1 MGYTQGVNF
10 VVGYLLLSGYDAN
23 DAFWLFV
30 HMVMNRRFLLLG
42 LYEDGFPLANI
53 YTNIFKNMLR
63 RLDGTLHN
71 HIYNNL
77 MLDEAMWI
85 FKWFITCFIYS
96 FPLEVV
102 KYVWDVVV
110 ERGGLGLVYLAV
122 SIVIGLKD
130 ILLSTDDSCEV
141 S

>member
-1 MGYTQGVNF
+1 
-10 VVGYLLLSGYDAN
+10 
-23 DAFWLFV
+23 
-30 HMVMNRRFLLLG
+30 
-42 LYEDGFPLANI
+42 
-53 YTNIFKNMLR
+53 
-63 RLDGTLHN
+63 
-71 HIYNNL
+71 
-77 MLDEAMWI
+77 MWI
-85 FKWFITCFIYS
+85 FKWFITCFIYR

-122 SIVIGLKD
+122 SIVLELKD

>member
-30 HMVMNRRFLLLG
+30 HLVMNRRFLLLG

-53 YTNIFKNMLR
+53 YTNIFKNMLK
-63 RLDGTLHN
+63 RLDGALHN

-77 MLDEAMWI
+77 MLD
-85 FKWFITCFIYS
+85 
-96 FPLEVV
+96 
-102 KYVWDVVV
+102 
-110 ERGGLGLVYLAV
+110 
-122 SIVIGLKD
+122 
-130 ILLSTDDSCEV
+130 
-141 S
+141 

>member
-1 MGYTQGVNF
+1 
-10 VVGYLLLSGYDAN
+10 
-23 DAFWLFV
+23 
-30 HMVMNRRFLLLG
+30 
-42 LYEDGFPLANI
+42 
-53 YTNIFKNMLR
+53 
-63 RLDGTLHN
+63 
-71 HIYNNL
+71 
-77 MLDEAMWI
+77 MWI

-122 SIVIGLKD
+122 SIVLELKD